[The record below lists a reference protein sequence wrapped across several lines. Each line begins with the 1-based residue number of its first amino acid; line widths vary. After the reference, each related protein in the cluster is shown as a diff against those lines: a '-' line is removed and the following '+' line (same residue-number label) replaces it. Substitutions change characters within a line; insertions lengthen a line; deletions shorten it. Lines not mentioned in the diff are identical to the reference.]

1 MIPVIFTRPPVRVKE
16 PKVGVDTLPPR
27 FSVPLDT
34 FSVPV
39 FTPVVPPKV
48 KMPPE
53 AIMAPPLFQLVAAKL
68 TVPADALNVEPDTLL
83 NVVGLMVKV
92 CPVVFELMTPALI
105 TVATELSAI
114 WPKP

>member
-1 MIPVIFTRPPVRVKE
+1 MTPVMFTKPPVRVKE

-53 AIMAPPLFQLVAAKL
+53 AIKAPLLFQLVAARFTL
-68 TVPADALNVEPDTLL
+68 PADALKVAPDTLL
-83 NVVGLMVKV
+83 NVVGLIVKV
-92 CPVVFELMTPALI
+92 CPVVLELITPALI

-114 WPKP
+114 